1 MSNYTVKIKN
11 PPVFSSEIIEK
22 AFDGPRCGYKTINC
36 HNELAGSG
44 SLLYLL
50 LCEKYHPGFKS
61 INGDKGIDKIMSHF
75 RYLLLPGSEPTMGSG
90 PYWGYPVTSAAI
102 TLAKTI
108 PSVWNQLTPREI
120 EKLDAYMWLFS
131 IGCAWGTNDCNDF
144 WTGPDLIGNFKKGW
158 NPNHRSPGVL
168 PIMFAS
174 IYFGSAEKV
183 NDMLV
188 NFSYDEAL
196 AICDRLDMPNAKKV
210 FQTAGKELFENG
222 GECYLLKD
230 NEYANKGA
238 GVKHPYVYR
247 GIPLTDTEA
256 LFNEILLQNTKGGV
270 VVDIVGDKESGVC
283 GYVMEGSSPVLGLDG
298 MMTEFV
304 SHDAKG
310 IRSDVIYCS
319 SNFCILSPAMAA
331 MVALG
336 AWDPADP
343 KNAEASEKTAISI
356 IDFMYK
362 IEKGYF
368 SYCHGHGTPKN
379 EKNAH
384 GVYPFAKDFWL
395 GMLS

>member
-1 MSNYTVKIKN
+1 MSNYAVKIKN
-11 PPVFSSEIIEK
+11 PPIFREEIIEK
-22 AFDGPRCGYKTINC
+22 AFDGPRCGYKSINC
-36 HNELAGSG
+36 VNELAGSG

-50 LCEKYHPGFKS
+50 LCEKYKGNVVSK
-61 INGDKGIDKIMSHF
+61 NGDKAIDKIMSHF
-75 RYLLLPGSEPTMGSG
+75 RHLLLAGSEPTMGSG

-102 TLAKTI
+102 ALAKTI
-108 PSVWNQLTPREI
+108 PSVWNQFTAEQI

-131 IGCAWGTNDCNDF
+131 LGCAWGTNDCNDF
-144 WTGPDLIGNFKKGW
+144 WTGPDLIGNFRKGW

-174 IYFGSAEKV
+174 IYFGSADKV
-183 NDMLV
+183 NEMLV
-188 NFSYDEAL
+188 NFSYEDAL
-196 AICDRLDMPNAKKV
+196 ATCDRLDMPNAKKI
-210 FQTAGKELFENG
+210 FETAGKELFENG

-247 GIPLTDTEA
+247 GIPLSDTTG
-256 LFNEILLQNTKGGV
+256 LFNEILLQNTKGGI
-270 VVDIVGDKESGVC
+270 VVDVVGDKESGIC

-310 IRSDVIYCS
+310 IRSDIIYCA
-319 SNFCILSPAMAA
+319 SNFCILAPTMAA

-336 AWDPADP
+336 AWDPADA

-356 IDFMYK
+356 IDFIYK

-368 SYCHGHGTPKN
+368 SFSHGKGVPKGEKGT
-379 EKNAH
+379 H
-384 GVYPFAKDFWL
+384 GVYPFAKDLWN